1 MRKGNEKK
9 KQDLLGNKNK
19 IALLGIHAKYIK
31 IAYSDVC
38 VKRTE
43 RKKDSISWHVIMES
57 QPEIKNS
64 NADVN
69 NEMKNMEQEILNES
83 GVREKVSLNKRSYI
97 IIFMRMVIRE
107 CSLVKIQLRVK

>member
-1 MRKGNEKK
+1 MRQKNRKK
-9 KQDLLGNKNK
+9 KGQYFVARYNGIPTGNKNF
-19 IALLGIHAKYIK
+19 
-31 IAYSDVC
+31 
-38 VKRTE
+38 
-43 RKKDSISWHVIMES
+43 
-57 QPEIKNS
+57 

-83 GVREKVSLNKRSYI
+83 GVREKVSLKKRSYI